1 MKKLV
6 HVTEVENEG
15 LIKLLGKRV
24 TFFCLNYIY
33 CGDLVG
39 VNDSCILLENASI
52 VYETGAFTDSKFKD
66 EQRLPCREY
75 YLQKATIES
84 FGVFNDK

>member
-6 HVTEVENEG
+6 QVSEVENEG
-15 LIKLLGKRV
+15 LIKLLGKKV

-33 CGDLVG
+33 TGELVG
-39 VNDSCILLENASI
+39 VNETCVLIENPAI

-66 EQRLPCREY
+66 EQKLGVKEFY
-75 YLQKATIES
+75 IQKNCIES
-84 FGVFNDK
+84 FGELK